1 MAGDEEEDLR
11 EDLRGFPFERRMGAD
26 TPLGSGRRG
35 DVGLE
40 EAEEGGEEGGEME
53 VALGKGTVAEGAG
66 RGSSSREEEW
76 SSSSSWAM

>member
-11 EDLRGFPFERRMGAD
+11 EDLRGFPFERRMGAE
-26 TPLGSGRRG
+26 TPLGSGGRG

-40 EAEEGGEEGGEME
+40 EAEEGGEME